1 MSTYLQNFVVV
12 EHSDSYKGAGFM
24 SDVHWIA
31 DVQLMRQQVNIG
43 QCDTLQNLFMVTLT
57 LSQNALPF
65 SQRYPQDVTA

>member
-1 MSTYLQNFVVV
+1 
-12 EHSDSYKGAGFM
+12 M

-31 DVQLMRQQVNIG
+31 DVIQLMRQQVKG
-43 QCDTLQNLFMVTLT
+43 QCDTLPINLFMVTLT